1 MYCADLSKR
10 DLREE
15 RLDHQLLMSANLA
28 FAILPDNMTGA
39 NLIGADLTGARIAL
53 RCSTFKDVNI
63 DQRNFKSIIY
73 LLSLL
78 KVQGTVPREHISRVI
93 DDLLTQRENESE
105 LRWETLIRLLLPV
118 EDYISLKAMARL

>member
-10 DLREE
+10 DLRGE
-15 RLDHQLLMSANLA
+15 RLDHQLLMDSNLA

-78 KVQGTVPREHISRVI
+78 KVQGEVPNDHLSRVI
-93 DDLLTQRENESE
+93 DDLMTQRESGQE
-105 LRWETLIRLLLPV
+105 LRWQTLIRTLLPV
-118 EDYISLKAMARL
+118 EDYIALRDMARV